1 MLARIHVVSF
11 QKLIRLHKNHNTS
24 GVTTLVVVFV
34 LKKKKQIK

>member
-24 GVTTLVVVFV
+24 RGFCLE
-34 LKKKKQIK
+34 KKKQIK